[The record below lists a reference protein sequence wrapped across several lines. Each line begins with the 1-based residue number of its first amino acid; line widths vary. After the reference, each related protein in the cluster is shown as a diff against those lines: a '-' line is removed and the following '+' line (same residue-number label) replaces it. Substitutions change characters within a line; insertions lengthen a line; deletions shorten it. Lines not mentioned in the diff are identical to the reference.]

1 MVLSSR
7 ERESVFK
14 ISQSEFKT
22 LINKYESVD
31 IMYMSSHG
39 EEIQRVL
46 INEIDVD
53 KKHSNTTQQL
63 IHDLVAA
70 PVVSLS
76 LRNSPYIAKCFG
88 PFTNS
93 KVNNSLS
100 LNSTATI
107 IIVN

>member
-1 MVLSSR
+1 
-7 ERESVFK
+7 
-14 ISQSEFKT
+14 
-22 LINKYESVD
+22 
-31 IMYMSSHG
+31 MSSHG

-53 KKHSNTTQQL
+53 KEHSNTMQQL

-70 PVVSLS
+70 PMVSLS
-76 LRNSPYIAKCFG
+76 LRNSPHIAKCFG

-100 LNSTATI
+100 LLINSTATI